1 MIAPDCAVCILGGGG
16 RGLSQQIYWQNL
28 STQGRRAEENPVTIM
43 SFSPHPLENSSACT
57 YKEKDEREREFWR
70 EQSVRETER
79 KRETEEGERER
90 IIDGENESV

>member
-43 SFSPHPLENSSACT
+43 SFSPHPLENSPACT
-57 YKEKDEREREFWR
+57 YKEKDEREIEFWKER
-70 EQSVRETER
+70 SVRETER
-79 KRETEEGERER
+79 KGERER
-90 IIDGENESV
+90 GGGERENNRWRE